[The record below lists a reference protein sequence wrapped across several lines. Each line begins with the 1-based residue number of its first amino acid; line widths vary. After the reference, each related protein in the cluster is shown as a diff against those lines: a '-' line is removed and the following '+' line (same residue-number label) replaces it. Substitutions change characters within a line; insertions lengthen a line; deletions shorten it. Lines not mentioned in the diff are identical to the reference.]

1 MGRLRRAMGI
11 QAHKATVAPGKRVQD
26 ASLRMSQ
33 CVCVGGPISRRPCG
47 REGVRDQGRH
57 EPCLA
62 DHLVGKM
69 LDPKIQG
76 RRTEGGPQP
85 LPPSPCSKQM
95 RRFTYGRRARN
106 APHAL
111 QSHEE
116 AVVPPPSLRLGQT
129 CVRTAVRPFLPC
141 LLGSAAAVSRHCCA
155 SGHGF
160 WRGLRRTTTTLTKQG
175 RARAARRYRVA
186 LAALPSSPPHKIAQ
200 SHSRTPLPPLFS
212 ARCEGKLRSQPPPS
226 VPLAALTEGGALA
239 KQTKVLVQPQP
250 ATSTQPAKC
259 DSIFDCSLADEA
271 SLAPRRLGNCR
282 ASK

>member
-1 MGRLRRAMGI
+1 MLRTRF
-11 QAHKATVAPGKRVQD
+11 KATKK
-26 ASLRMSQ
+26 LWY
-33 CVCVGGPISRRPCG
+33 
-47 REGVRDQGRH
+47 
-57 EPCLA
+57 
-62 DHLVGKM
+62 
-69 LDPKIQG
+69 
-76 RRTEGGPQP
+76 P
-85 LPPSPCSKQM
+85 LPPS
-95 RRFTYGRRARN
+95 
-106 APHAL
+106 AL
-111 QSHEE
+111 VIL
-116 AVVPPPSLRLGQT
+116 AYAPPSVHS
-129 CVRTAVRPFLPC
+129 CPC

-250 ATSTQPAKC
+250 AT
-259 DSIFDCSLADEA
+259 
-271 SLAPRRLGNCR
+271 
-282 ASK
+282 